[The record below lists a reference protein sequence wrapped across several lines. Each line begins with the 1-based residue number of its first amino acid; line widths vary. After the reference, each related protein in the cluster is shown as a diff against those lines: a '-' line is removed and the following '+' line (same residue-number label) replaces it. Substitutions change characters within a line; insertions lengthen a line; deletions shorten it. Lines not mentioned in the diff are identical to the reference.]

1 MPVVAM
7 YYVIGLECCNH
18 VIVKIIILDNDAT
31 HTFKRLVEL
40 NALCNYLMS
49 VYGID
54 SAHHIIA
61 ANEGNCTALAAGY
74 DGSEKPTSAI
84 LRKRLN
90 YIASDE
96 EVRNTA
102 KELDVH
108 YVLQLENPASSGVIG
123 DNYKMGTFRGVSEI
137 TDDTPGFEVVLSE
150 GNMRLYKITLY

>member
-1 MPVVAM
+1 M
-7 YYVIGLECCNH
+7 L
-18 VIVKIIILDNDAT
+18 
-31 HTFKRLVEL
+31 
-40 NALCNYLMS
+40 
-49 VYGID
+49 
-54 SAHHIIA
+54 
-61 ANEGNCTALAAGY
+61 
-74 DGSEKPTSAI
+74 
-84 LRKRLN
+84 
-90 YIASDE
+90 DE